1 MGIPAPAGI
10 AASGLPPAGDQANAV
25 LQGTFANVG
34 ITQPFA
40 FRGPMNLALWASAP
54 NALTT
59 TAGSLAASVASGTG
73 FANGSAIKSANVP
86 PGTIVS
92 SLSGT
97 NLNLLLPAV
106 TIYGCTSTNSAQIRG
121 LASTAGLA
129 GASVTGPGIPAGTT
143 VLAVLVPAVPA
154 NNNAMGYPG
163 TVSISALPTVAPA
176 VAIMQPFTFSGLT
189 GAAITATGADA
200 AASFTDAALKWDAT
214 VQIERSFDGGYTWL
228 VCNTGGTGTLAQYI
242 DLSSVSVTFGEPEK
256 NVLYRLNCIEFT
268 LVEVAPIIAI
278 NYRISQT
285 GGAAESLAIG
295 PLSGG

>member
-25 LQGTFANVG
+25 LQGTFKNVG
-34 ITQPFA
+34 VTQPFA
-40 FRGPMNLALWASAP
+40 FRGPMNLALWASAG
-54 NALTT
+54 NVLTT

-86 PGTIVS
+86 PGTIAS
-92 SLSGT
+92 GLAGT

-106 TIYGCTSTNSAQIRG
+106 TIYGLTNTSSAQISG

-129 GASVTGPGIPAGTT
+129 GATVAGPGLPAGTT
-143 VLAVLVPAVPA
+143 VLAILVPAVPA
-154 NNNAMGYPG
+154 NLNSAGYPG
-163 TVSISALPTVAPA
+163 TISISADPTSAPSVVTA
-176 VAIMQPFTFSGLT
+176 QPFTFSGLT

-200 AASFTDAALKWDAT
+200 AASFTDAALMWDAT
-214 VQIERSFDGGYTWL
+214 VQIERSFDGGYTWV
-228 VCNTGGTGTLAQYI
+228 VCNTGAGTLAQYI
-242 DLSSVSVTFGEPEK
+242 DLSSVSLTFGEPER

-295 PLSGG
+295 PLS